1 MRRDASGPG
10 RYNGRLGAAGGGDS
24 RFRLGMI
31 TILDFIVL
39 GVMLV
44 SALLAMVRGFTRE
57 VLSIAAWAAA
67 AAATIYFFP
76 DVRPWA
82 EKTIRV
88 EPKLI
93 ADVAA
98 GAGIFLV
105 TLIVVSL
112 ITSRISDFILDSRIG
127 PLDRTLGFVYGA
139 ARGLLLV
146 VIAFLFFTW
155 LVPQQAQPTW
165 VQQARSRPVLQDAG
179 TALVGLLPS
188 NPDSTILKHLKGLP
202 IGLDGN
208 GSAAGGA
215 DAAPKAAPAMP
226 KESAKAP
233 PDGYGSA
240 ERHGMD
246 RLLNSTQ
253 GAN

>member
-1 MRRDASGPG
+1 
-10 RYNGRLGAAGGGDS
+10 
-24 RFRLGMI
+24 MI

-67 AAATIYFFP
+67 AAATVYFFP
-76 DVRPWA
+76 DVRGWA
-82 EKTIRV
+82 ERTIHV
-88 EPKLI
+88 EPKII

-155 LVPQQAQPTW
+155 LVPPQGEPNW

-179 TALVGLLPS
+179 AALVALLPAD
-188 NPDSTILKHLKGLP
+188 PDSTILKRLKGLP
-202 IGLDGN
+202 IGESGP
-208 GSAAGGA
+208 AAA
-215 DAAPKAAPAMP
+215 DDTAVKPQPAPTTPTTTDTAGKAAP
-226 KESAKAP
+226 SLRG
-233 PDGYGSA
+233 GYSKT
-240 ERHGMD
+240 ERQGMD
-246 RLLNSTQ
+246 RLSIQ
-253 GAN
+253 GGN